1 MWYQVGFLLTLPS
14 IISRTK
20 VAVLILVAVIIAV
33 IRN

>member
-1 MWYQVGFLLTLPS
+1 MWYQVGFLFILPS

-20 VAVLILVAVIIAV
+20 VAVLILFGVIVTV